1 MKRIIN
7 GIRSA
12 SIVAILLV
20 AAAVTPCIAF
30 QLSAPAP
37 GCAQT
42 CATSRGI
49 TFLAASADTSK
60 ITAADAAAAL
70 GEESLQKGSGA
81 AFDNFDYNAVSRKTP
96 DEIHIFNK

>member
-20 AAAVTPCIAF
+20 AAAVTPCINAF

-49 TFLAASADTSK
+49 TFLAASAGTSK
-60 ITAADAAAAL
+60 VTAADAAAAL

-81 AFDNFDYNAVSRKTP
+81 AFDNFDYNAHWYPGK
-96 DEIHIFNK
+96 